1 MAIVL
6 DQRLSEICELATTAA
21 GVARLKFGNRTA
33 VFLSRGASLAAILP
47 SHGIYRGFHPQGFGL
62 TESAWCMS

>member
-33 VFLSRGASLAAILP
+33 VFLSRGASLAAI
-47 SHGIYRGFHPQGFGL
+47 HPL
-62 TESAWCMS
+62 AWHNIVAFTPRVLG